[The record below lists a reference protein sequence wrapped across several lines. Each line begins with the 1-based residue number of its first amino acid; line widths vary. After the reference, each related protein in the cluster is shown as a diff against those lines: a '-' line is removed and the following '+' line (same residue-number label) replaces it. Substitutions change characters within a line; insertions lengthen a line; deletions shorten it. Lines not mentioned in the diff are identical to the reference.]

1 MFPSR
6 IGRINKQFVWRVHQR
21 RFIIPEFNKMN
32 VIKELLNVKYNFASM
47 SVLDLNDIL
56 FSIESLRTD

>member
-1 MFPSR
+1 
-6 IGRINKQFVWRVHQR
+6 
-21 RFIIPEFNKMN
+21 MN

-47 SVLDLNDIL
+47 CVLDLDDIM